1 MKKRSLHDNPASAGI
16 GVLLLLFFLI
26 TVNFLKSSSILA
38 DSGTRLS
45 DNKVFAQVSGDVRS
59 PGVYGFDDPPSLREL
74 VERAKGLIPT
84 DKTVPFPVGSLFNS
98 GSYVEI
104 RNNQKEIS
112 LQIDEMSAFYRTT
125 LGIPISINS
134 EDADGLVSLP
144 GIGYRTAEAIVVER
158 TRRDGFKRLR
168 DIQSVRGIGP
178 GLYRKIRPYLVLR

>member
-1 MKKRSLHDNPASAGI
+1 MKKRRLDDNPASAGI

-26 TVNFLKSSSILA
+26 AMNFLKGSNSLP
-38 DSGTRLS
+38 DSERRLS
-45 DNKVFAQVSGDVRS
+45 GDKVFAQVSGDIRF
-59 PGVYGFDDPPSLREL
+59 PGVYRFDGPPSLREL
-74 VERAKGLIPT
+74 VERAKGLIPE
-84 DKTVPFPVGSLFNS
+84 DKIVPFSVGSPFNS

-112 LQIDEMSAFYRTT
+112 LRIGEMSAFYRTT

-134 EDADGLVSLP
+134 ESADGLVSLP
-144 GIGYRTAEAIVVER
+144 GIGCRTAEAIVEER

-178 GLYRKIRPYLVLR
+178 ALYRKIRPYLVLK

>member
-1 MKKRSLHDNPASAGI
+1 MKKRRLHDNPAPAGI

-26 TVNFLKSSSILA
+26 AMNFLKGSSTLA
-38 DSGTRLS
+38 DSGRRLS
-45 DNKVFAQVSGDVRS
+45 GDKVFAQISGDIRS
-59 PGVYGFDDPPSLREL
+59 PGVYRFDGPPSLREL
-74 VERAKGLIPT
+74 VSCAKGLIPT
-84 DKTVPFPVGSLFNS
+84 DKTVPFPVGSPFNS

-112 LQIDEMSAFYRTT
+112 LLIGEMSAFYRTT

-134 EDADGLVSLP
+134 ESADGLVSLP
-144 GIGYRTAEAIVVER
+144 GIGYRTAEAIVEER

>member
-1 MKKRSLHDNPASAGI
+1 M
-16 GVLLLLFFLI
+16 
-26 TVNFLKSSSILA
+26 NFLKGSNTLA
-38 DSGTRLS
+38 DSERRLS
-45 DNKVFAQVSGDVRS
+45 GDKVFAQVSGDIRF
-59 PGVYGFDDPPSLREL
+59 PGVYRFDGPPSLREL
-74 VERAKGLIPT
+74 VSCAKGLIPT

-134 EDADGLVSLP
+134 EDADGLVSFP
-144 GIGYRTAEAIVVER
+144 GIGSSTAEAIVVER

-178 GLYRKIRPYLVLR
+178 GLYRKIRPYLVL